1 MPRQTRTRRVC
12 KRNRGSKTRR
22 CFRLLRGGAAGAAAG
37 ADAASGSVR
46 TTEVIQKELEAT
58 KKQLEDLESPQG
70 QGRGVDPRV
79 HNELVEEV
87 KAHVNRLEREL
98 RAQQRIALAEARGGP
113 EPFVPKNPV
122 QLPAS
127 SLTSGTVRASP
138 RKTMAQLETEKAT
151 ARAKRVAKRE
161 ALRREL
167 EQKKAEEQAKRDAA
181 RAEAA
186 AAAEAAKRRRREEAA
201 TSAAAAEE
209 ERQRVEAEAAAAADA
224 TDDDDEGDATDD
236 DVDDDEGDATDDDV
250 NDERDDDD
258 EGVDDDVS
266 LDTPVMAP
274 GNAPGDGNDMDAD
287 GDDVTDDI
295 TGDDEREE
303 PPEEVGIRGE
313 EPPEEPRAMFDPVA
327 AARQKLNAF
336 MIRPHALTTGPLE
349 GWTQQ
354 ITRLNN
360 LAQLAHNRAEAARS
374 AAIPPPVRITDT
386 DDNDDNDDASDAAEN
401 PLTGGKPKKFRTMLR
416 APRKASGSKPRRP
429 KLRRSK

>member
-46 TTEVIQKELEAT
+46 TTEVIQKELEMT
-58 KKQLEDLESPQG
+58 KKQLEHLESPQG
-70 QGRGVDPRV
+70 QGQGVDPRV

-201 TSAAAAEE
+201 AAEE

-224 TDDDDEGDATDD
+224 TDN
-236 DVDDDEGDATDDDV
+236 DVDDDERDDDAEGDATDDDV
-250 NDERDDDD
+250 NDERDDDA
-258 EGVDDDVS
+258 EGDDDNVS
-266 LDTPVMAP
+266 PDTPVMAP
-274 GNAPGDGNDMDAD
+274 GDAPGDGDDAD
-287 GDDVTDDI
+287 DDDVNDDESS
-295 TGDDEREE
+295 DDEREE
-303 PPEEVGIRGE
+303 PPEEVGVRGE

-327 AARQKLNAF
+327 DARQKLNAF
-336 MIRPHALTTGPLE
+336 MIRPHTLTTGPLE

-360 LAQLAHNRAEAARS
+360 LAQLAHNRAEAARR

-386 DDNDDNDDASDAAEN
+386 DDNDDNDDASDATEN

>member
-22 CFRLLRGGAAGAAAG
+22 CFRLLRGGAAGA
-37 ADAASGSVR
+37 DAASGSVR

-58 KKQLEDLESPQG
+58 KKQLEHLESPQG
-70 QGRGVDPRV
+70 QGRGVNPRV

-113 EPFVPKNPV
+113 EPFVRKNPV
-122 QLPAS
+122 QLSAS
-127 SLTSGTVRASP
+127 SLTSGTARASP

-287 GDDVTDDI
+287 GDDVTDDVI
-295 TGDDEREE
+295 GDDEREE
-303 PPEEVGIRGE
+303 SPEEVGVRGE